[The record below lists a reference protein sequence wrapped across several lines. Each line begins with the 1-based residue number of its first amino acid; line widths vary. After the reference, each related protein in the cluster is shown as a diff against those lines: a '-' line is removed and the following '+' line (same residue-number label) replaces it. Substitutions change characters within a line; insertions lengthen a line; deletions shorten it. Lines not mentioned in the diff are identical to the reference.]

1 MKLLILDINNM
12 EYLYNN
18 LEIED
23 YSDFS
28 DILKLYKLI
37 KVERIYDNKE
47 MLLVTDKVK
56 CVYEKE
62 VEIE

>member
-1 MKLLILDINNM
+1 MKLIILDINNM

-18 LEIED
+18 SEIED

-37 KVERIYDNKE
+37 KVERIYDKKE
-47 MLLVTDKVK
+47 MLIVTDKIK
-56 CVYEKE
+56 CVYE
-62 VEIE
+62 VE